1 MYQTK
6 LKAIWRVSPDIEAGT
21 ATWLAGRQ
29 PTYQLKGLI
38 MLSVASV
45 KWWDD

>member
-21 ATWLAGRQ
+21 AWLAGRQ
-29 PTYQLKGLI
+29 PTYELKGLI